1 MFRNI
6 LFVLFFILVY
16 GAIFLLGSYSP
27 PSVLT
32 DRAENGTFTA
42 AADGSIVYRTDLYGL
57 ELSYDPDWIVFDG
70 LQLEKQ
76 FRDHMTEAEIEES
89 FGCPI
94 GDLAFLGGFLTPQ
107 ASLRVTAEKGN
118 AIPAQSFTAS
128 DIHDWIDKKKTE
140 IIYAGGSWGN
150 GSGYILPAQGNGERI
165 ILLYYDYKYLGE
177 YCAVFTAMLNVK
189 GNIVYLDGY
198 YNDLDGLAALTDF
211 VKNGLR
217 VTASGNS
224 AV

>member
-6 LFVLFFILVY
+6 LFILLFILVY

-27 PSVLT
+27 PYILT

-42 AADGSIVYRTDLYGL
+42 AADGSIVYRTDLYGF
-57 ELSYDPDWIVFDG
+57 ELSYDPDWIIFDG

-89 FGCPI
+89 FDCPI

-118 AIPAQSFTAS
+118 TIPAQSFTTD
-128 DIHDWIDKKKTE
+128 DIHALINETNGWI
-140 IIYAGGSWGN
+140 IRAGGSWGN
-150 GSGYILPAQGNGERI
+150 GSGYVLPAQGNGERI
-165 ILLYYDYKYLGE
+165 ILYYYDYKYLGE
-177 YCAVFTAMLNVK
+177 YYATFTAMLNVK

-198 YNDLDGLAALTDF
+198 YNDLDGLATLTDF

>member
-6 LFVLFFILVY
+6 LFVILFILVY

-27 PSVLT
+27 ESTLT
-32 DRAENGTFTA
+32 DRAENGTFTT
-42 AADGSIVYRTDLYGL
+42 AADGSVVYRTDLYGL
-57 ELSYDPDWIVFDG
+57 ELSYEPDWIVYDG

-76 FRDHMTEAEIEES
+76 FRDQMTEAEIEES

-94 GDLAFLGGFLTPQ
+94 GDIAFLGGFLTPH
-107 ASLRVTAEKGN
+107 ASIRVTVEKGTT
-118 AIPAQSFTAS
+118 IPAQSFTTD
-128 DIHDWIDKKKTE
+128 DIHALIDEENDWI
-140 IIYAGGSWGN
+140 IRGGGSWGN

-165 ILLYYDYKYLGE
+165 ILFYYDYQYLGE
-177 YCAVFTAMLNVK
+177 YYATFAAMLNVK

-198 YNDLDGLAALTDF
+198 YNDLDGLATLTDF

>member
-6 LFVLFFILVY
+6 LFVILFILVY
-16 GAIFLLGSYSP
+16 GMIFLLGSYSP
-27 PSVLT
+27 ASDLT
-32 DRAENGTFTA
+32 DRTENGTFTSA
-42 AADGSIVYRTDLYGL
+42 PDGSVVYRTDLYGL
-57 ELSYDPDWIVFDG
+57 ELSYKPDWIVFDG

-76 FRDHMTEAEIEES
+76 FRDQMTEEEIEES
-89 FGCPI
+89 FDCPI
-94 GDLAFLGGFLTPQ
+94 GNLVFLGGFLTPQ

-118 AIPAQSFTAS
+118 ALPAQSFTTD
-128 DIHDWIDKKKTE
+128 DIRALIDSTNEWI
-140 IIYAGGSWGN
+140 IRSGGSWGN

-165 ILLYYDYKYLGE
+165 ILYYYDYKYLGE
-177 YCAVFTAMLNVK
+177 YYAIFSAMLNVK